1 MTGRPMYEDDPSGSR
16 YGLTGAWTAL
26 TGIALTQTTA
36 APSWVGVPGIVI
48 GPVLML
54 CSLEFVG
61 SHEPAG
67 WTLAERLTPITYIAW
82 SLWLIVMGI
91 ALLA

>member
-1 MTGRPMYEDDPSGSR
+1 MHVAVSEHLCDL
-16 YGLTGAWTAL
+16 LTGAWTAL

-36 APSWVGVPGIVI
+36 APSWVGVLGIVI
-48 GPVLML
+48 GLLLTL

-61 SHEPAG
+61 HHEPAG
-67 WTLAERLTPITYIAW
+67 WKLAERLTPITYIAW
-82 SLWLIVMGI
+82 SLWLIATGI